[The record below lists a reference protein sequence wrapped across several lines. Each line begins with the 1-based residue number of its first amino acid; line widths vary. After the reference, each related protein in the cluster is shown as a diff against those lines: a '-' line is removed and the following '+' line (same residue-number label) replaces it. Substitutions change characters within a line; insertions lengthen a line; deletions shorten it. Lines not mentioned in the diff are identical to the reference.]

1 MAKKDKKTTELSLD
15 EVEALFADVDETG
28 HTNASKARKE
38 RARRR
43 NKKAGVDVDPLS
55 GDDPS
60 GSNVGKTMTRAA
72 IVVVGLLLAVIIIA
86 QVSCGVIRR
95 AGTAQLA
102 NHVDNASVSS
112 ALRNGVEWGDGF
124 TQFPEDYTV
133 LEANEESGR
142 IEVTVVDTSSADEL
156 ECLAGSQIQAAAL
169 SVNALLNP
177 QITQVVYHV
186 DVHVDEDG
194 KFMQSEFFGFF
205 KPKGGMKRFAT
216 FIWTKSSS
224 NNGGFN
230 FNCMITGLDETAA
243 ENLRD
248 KVTVQGNLL
257 DAVLGTAATTDAA
270 TTDAAATDSAE
281 GDTAEGDTAAEGD
294 GGDGSD
300 DATVTENAAS
310 EADGETEAASN

>member
-1 MAKKDKKTTELSLD
+1 MSKKDKKTELTLD

-43 NKKAGVDVDPLS
+43 SKKAGVDVDPLS
-55 GDDPS
+55 GEDPS

-72 IVVVGLLLAVIIIA
+72 ILVVGILLAVVIIS
-86 QVSCGVIRR
+86 QVACGVIRR

-102 NHVDNASVSS
+102 NHVDNASVGS

-177 QITQVVYHV
+177 NITQVIYHV
-186 DVHVDEDG
+186 DVHIGDDG
-194 KFMQSEFFGFF
+194 KFMQSELFGFL
-205 KPKGGMKRFAT
+205 KPTGGMKRFAT

-243 ENLRD
+243 ENLRS

-257 DAVLGTAATTDAA
+257 DAVLGSNAATTDAA
-270 TTDAAATDSAE
+270 MTDEAATE
-281 GDTAEGDTAAEGD
+281 AAEGET
-294 GGDGSD
+294 GDEQATGSE
-300 DATVTENAAS
+300 DASAEQPAATE
-310 EADGETEAASN
+310 ETSSN

>member
-1 MAKKDKKTTELSLD
+1 MSKKDKKTELTLD

-43 NKKAGVDVDPLS
+43 SKKAGVDVDPLS
-55 GDDPS
+55 GEDPS

-72 IVVVGLLLAVIIIA
+72 ILVVGILLAVVIIS
-86 QVSCGVIRR
+86 QVACGVIRR

-177 QITQVVYHV
+177 NITQVIYHV
-186 DVHVDEDG
+186 DVHIGDDG
-194 KFMQSEFFGFF
+194 KFMQSELFGFL
-205 KPKGGMKRFAT
+205 KPTGGMKRFAT

-243 ENLRD
+243 ENLRS

-257 DAVLGTAATTDAA
+257 DAVLGSNAATTDEAA
-270 TTDAAATDSAE
+270 TE
-281 GDTAEGDTAAEGD
+281 AAEGEA
-294 GGDGSD
+294 GDGQATGSE
-300 DATVTENAAS
+300 DASAEQPAATE
-310 EADGETEAASN
+310 ETSSN

>member
-1 MAKKDKKTTELSLD
+1 MAKKDNKQTAPTPD

-38 RARRR
+38 HGRRR
-43 NKKAGVDVDPLS
+43 QKKAAVDVDPLS
-55 GDDPS
+55 GEDPS
-60 GSNVGKTMTRAA
+60 GSNVGKTMSRAA
-72 IVVVGLLLAVIIIA
+72 FFVVAALLAVVIIA

-102 NHVDNASVSS
+102 NKVDNASVTS

-124 TQFPEDYTV
+124 TQFPEDFTV

-142 IEVTVVDTSSADEL
+142 IEVTVVDTASKDEL
-156 ECLAGSQIQAAAL
+156 ACLAGSQIQAAAL

-177 QITQVVYHV
+177 NVTQVIYHV
-186 DVHVDEDG
+186 DVHVGETG
-194 KFMQSEFFGFF
+194 KFQQSTFFGFL
-205 KPKGGMKRFAT
+205 KPAGNVKRFVT

-224 NNGGFN
+224 PNGGFN
-230 FNCMITGLDETAA
+230 FNCMITSLDETAA

-257 DAVLGTAATTDAA
+257 DAVLGNPATTEAAATAEASTEAATTEA
-270 TTDAAATDSAE
+270 T
-281 GDTAEGDTAAEGD
+281 
-294 GGDGSD
+294 
-300 DATVTENAAS
+300 
-310 EADGETEAASN
+310 TEAASK

>member
-1 MAKKDKKTTELSLD
+1 MAKKDNKQTAPTPD

-38 RARRR
+38 HGRRR
-43 NKKAGVDVDPLS
+43 QKKAAVDVDPLS
-55 GDDPS
+55 GEDPS
-60 GSNVGKTMTRAA
+60 GSSVGKTMSRAA
-72 IVVVGLLLAVIIIA
+72 FFVVAALLVVVIIA

-102 NHVDNASVSS
+102 NKVDNASVAS

-124 TQFPEDYTV
+124 TQFPEEYTV

-142 IEVTVVDTSSADEL
+142 IEVTVVDTASKDEL
-156 ECLAGSQIQAAAL
+156 ACLAGSQIQAAAL

-177 QITQVVYHV
+177 NITQVVYHV
-186 DVHVDEDG
+186 DVHVGENG
-194 KFMQSEFFGFF
+194 KFQQSTFFGFL
-205 KPKGGMKRFAT
+205 KPTGNVRRFAT

-224 NNGGFN
+224 SNGGFN

-257 DAVLGTAATTDAA
+257 DAVLGSPATTEAAKTAEASTGAATTEAA
-270 TTDAAATDSAE
+270 T
-281 GDTAEGDTAAEGD
+281 
-294 GGDGSD
+294 
-300 DATVTENAAS
+300 
-310 EADGETEAASN
+310 TEAASK